1 MSLKYPNADLV
12 YLPQLIF
19 ENKLIGSFVWK
30 QTILPG
36 LAAFGFLV
44 ISKFTRWFLKERQ
57 VDQFDIRDSHDHT
70 KNVFSEQYQ
79 LCKFCQ
85 IIRYNETL
93 SPAKKNYSDDIISV
107 FEDARPAARYHLL
120 VCPKEHIKNINT
132 IDYTSRKDYE
142 TLMYMKNKS
151 IEIIKQKSLDNDEK
165 FDAS

>member
-70 KNVFSEQYQ
+70 KNVFSEQY
-79 LCKFCQ
+79 
-85 IIRYNETL
+85 
-93 SPAKKNYSDDIISV
+93 
-107 FEDARPAARYHLL
+107 
-120 VCPKEHIKNINT
+120 
-132 IDYTSRKDYE
+132 
-142 TLMYMKNKS
+142 
-151 IEIIKQKSLDNDEK
+151 
-165 FDAS
+165 